1 MRNVKEFVRSMSWV
15 IGLLVV
21 LVCTVMS
28 CFVGWYVFVFNLMIF
43 IVTLVFVKKMLGGLR
58 IIVFRYD
65 NADEVYDFIEV
76 GSKKEMWAGAWHLG
90 TDCNGKPYVVY
101 DMFYVDKTIG
111 EMYVY
116 NIMSFGGWLVF
127 WTLDG
132 NKAAEVMKNNLSDLL
147 NKILEVI
154 VL

>member
-1 MRNVKEFVRSMSWV
+1 MRNVKEFVRSMSWA
-15 IGLLVV
+15 IGLLVI

-43 IVTLVFVKKMLGGLR
+43 IVTLMFVKKMLGGLR
-58 IIVFRYD
+58 IIVFRYE
-65 NADEVYDFIEV
+65 NADGVYDFIEM
-76 GSKKEMWAGAWHLG
+76 GSKKEIWADAWHLR
-90 TDCNGKPYVVY
+90 TDLNGKPYIVY

-116 NIMSFGGWLVF
+116 NVMSFGGWLVF

-132 NKAAEVMKNNLSDLL
+132 NKAAELMKDNLSDLL
-147 NKILEVI
+147 NKILEVMI
-154 VL
+154 